1 MSDRIG
7 GQFWRETKCIYVT
20 CIPRCRFAPAPPSL
34 HERGVWDSRLG
45 ICWGRRLCSRG
56 LGCVAVA
63 GCVGDVVEA
72 VVDV

>member
-20 CIPRCRFAPAPPSL
+20 CIPRSHRIPRSPPSL
-34 HERGVWDSRLG
+34 RERGERSSRLG

-56 LGCVAVA
+56 LGCGVA